1 MLPECRPST
10 PPQANWMWFVR
21 HPDPVPGPSNGLA
34 GHLTCRVHLETM
46 DTLPPGREQPLP
58 PLTAT
63 PPDKKPDPV
72 DKTTTDISKEQLTS
86 PWSLKK
92 TRLTEKH
99 LPMMKQR
106 HHEAQE
112 KDFKL
117 PFMSVPYLS
126 HQQTE
131 EAPCSQRGPSPEH
144 KEWLSMPESFQG
156 ERVTNWERPSDK
168 KDLPNCA
175 QSTKWFMNE
184 LDQVVPSPADWLS
197 RNSTPVEEGSP
208 PPHTPP
214 KRASVICTPHGT
226 STNHYSSTIPAIY
239 HSSSIPP
246 SYLSALRSDYLA
258 FLPSIYSHIFY
269 PPPPPSVVPL
279 DSFIPWMYRLPV
291 VPITSRPTAI
301 EAIPY
306 LASPKPQ
313 GRFLIPAPTS
323 AFSPLRRH
331 ATSTFLENTCVLE
344 IGNNLPRCW
353 DFKEPSQFI
362 EIPDKSQLSTLEDRV
377 TKKLDLGKKTLDVST
392 DKDSFKRQLCQER
405 RPLWET
411 QEKLEGSI
419 LKTPPLKTAKTFA
432 PCQDL
437 NSFKMLNEVSS
448 SKSFHHEVSPSRTML
463 LAGSRSRRVAGNC
476 LSAPYPLRKHNGK
489 TIYECNVCGKTFG
502 QLSNLK
508 VHLRIHSGERPFKCQ
523 TCGKGFTQL
532 AHLQKH
538 HLVHTGEKP
547 YSCQV
552 CSRRFSSTSNLKT
565 HLRLHSG
572 ERPFPCHLC
581 PARFSQLVHLKLHRR
596 LHGRERPHRC
606 QMCGRSYL
614 HDLSLRLHRHGFCH
628 VRNGRDEE
636 PPLTDPAPNSLK
648 PKTPNNGTSGS
659 HKGDFSGIVEGEA
672 HGDNSRKAVSPQAG
686 KSLNT
691 MALDEQKQTGNLKF
705 IPMDLHS
712 QANEEIDNFDLSEE
726 AVMICLNPDD
736 RLERVITKQ
745 LQSSLQ
751 TFQPIS
757 LSEEVRRFLNTP
769 RKGQSY
775 QVKHPKIY

>member
-1 MLPECRPST
+1 MVEEVQMAPS
-10 PPQANWMWFVR
+10 
-21 HPDPVPGPSNGLA
+21 
-34 GHLTCRVHLETM
+34 
-46 DTLPPGREQPLP
+46 
-58 PLTAT
+58 
-63 PPDKKPDPV
+63 
-72 DKTTTDISKEQLTS
+72 ISKEQLIS

-92 TRLTEKH
+92 NHPSEKD
-99 LPMMKQR
+99 LPMKKQKQ
-106 HHEAQE
+106 HGAQE
-112 KDFKL
+112 KDLKL

-126 HQQTE
+126 SQQTE
-131 EAPCSQRGPSPEH
+131 EAPCSKRGPSPH
-144 KEWLSMPESFQG
+144 QKEWLSMSASFQK
-156 ERVTNWERPSDK
+156 ERATNWERPSDNI
-168 KDLPNCA
+168 LPNCS
-175 QSTKWFMNE
+175 QSIKRFMNE
-184 LDQVVPSPADWLS
+184 PDQVVPSPVDWLL

-208 PPHTPP
+208 PPYTPP

-226 STNHYSSTIPAIY
+226 NTNHYSSTIPAIY
-239 HSSSIPP
+239 HSSCIPP

-279 DSFIPWMYRLPV
+279 DGLIPWMYRLPV

-306 LASPKPQ
+306 QASPKPQ

-344 IGNNLPRCW
+344 IGNDLPRCW
-353 DFKEPSQFI
+353 DFKEPSQFF
-362 EIPDKSQLSTLEDRV
+362 EIPDKSQLSTLEDCV
-377 TKKLDLGKKTLDVST
+377 TKKLDLDKNTLDVST
-392 DKDSFKRQLCQER
+392 DKDGFKRQLCQER

-411 QEKLEGSI
+411 QEKFEGSI
-419 LKTPPLKTAKTFA
+419 LKIPPLKTAKTLA

-437 NSFKMLNEVSS
+437 KSFKMLNE
-448 SKSFHHEVSPSRTML
+448 
-463 LAGSRSRRVAGNC
+463 
-476 LSAPYPLRKHNGK
+476 
-489 TIYECNVCGKTFG
+489 
-502 QLSNLK
+502 

-572 ERPFPCHLC
+572 ERPFSCHLC

-614 HDLSLRLHRHGFCH
+614 HDLSLRLHHHGFCH
-628 VRNGRDEE
+628 VRNGGDEE
-636 PPLTDPAPNSLK
+636 PTFTDSTSNSLK
-648 PKTPNNGTSGS
+648 LKTPNNGTPGS
-659 HKGDFSGIVEGEA
+659 HK
-672 HGDNSRKAVSPQAG
+672 DNSRKTVSPQAG
-686 KSLNT
+686 KSLNS
-691 MALDEQKQTGNLKF
+691 MALQEQNQTKNLKF
-705 IPMDLHS
+705 VTMDLHT

-736 RLERVITKQ
+736 RLERVIIKL

-757 LSEEVRRFLNTP
+757 LSQEVRRFLNTP
-769 RKGQSY
+769 RKGRSY
-775 QVKHPKIY
+775 QKVFSCCCFWRPSMWEAACQLA